1 MLKIQK
7 IQILI
12 LGIVVSSAL
21 SLLPHQVEAANT
33 AQNKKSH
40 YAAKGRAASINR
52 KNDVGDLWT
61 RVRRGF
67 SIPELDGHEVRQN
80 ESSYTRHQKFID
92 HIVEQSQRYLFHIV
106 EEVER
111 RKMPTEIALLPIIES
126 AFNPTAYSHRH
137 ASGLWQF
144 IPSTGRAYGL
154 EQNWWHDDRR
164 DVIAATNAALDYLQK
179 LYRMFGDWKL
189 AVAAYNWGE
198 GALKRSIDETHGG
211 ELNVNFHDLKL
222 PTETKNHVAKLIA
235 IRNIIANPGQ
245 YGVKLKPLP
254 NRPYFKQVKI
264 TQHMD
269 VKLAAELADLPEHE
283 FNVLNPAY
291 HRPVIRIRNKPR
303 TLLLPVGSVKTFET
317 NLENYDKSL
326 VSWRVYRVK
335 ENETLADL
343 SIKYRVDVA
352 ELAEVNGL
360 SEFDMIE
367 EKQTLLV
374 PRKRNRINSDE
385 RQLIA
390 QSTFF
395 SELHMQPVKVSPI
408 IHIVQKGDT
417 LYDIAKR
424 YSVNVKELKSWNG
437 NKERLAIGQ
446 RLIVRL
452 ADSNSNRSITKS
464 S

>member
-1 MLKIQK
+1 MLEIKKIK
-7 IQILI
+7 ILI
-12 LGIVVSSAL
+12 LGIAVISAL
-21 SLLPHQVEAANT
+21 LLLPYQVEAAN
-33 AQNKKSH
+33 KKNT
-40 YAAKGRAASINR
+40 YAAKGRIASVN
-52 KNDVGDLWT
+52 KSNNVGDLWV

-67 SIPELDGHEVRQN
+67 SMPELHGYEVRQN
-80 ESSYTRHQKFID
+80 ENGYTRHQKFID
-92 HIVEQSQRYLFHIV
+92 HIVEQSSRYLFHIV

-126 AFNPTAYSHRH
+126 AFNPAAYSHRH

-144 IPSTGRAYGL
+144 VPATGRAYGL

-189 AVAAYNWGE
+189 TVAAYNWGE
-198 GALKRSIDETHGG
+198 GSLKRSIDENHGG
-211 ELNVNFHDLKL
+211 DLKVHFHDLQL

-235 IRNIIANPGQ
+235 IRNIIANPSQ
-245 YGVKLKPLP
+245 YGVKLKSLP

-283 FNVLNPAY
+283 FNALNPAY
-291 HRPVIRIRNKPR
+291 HRPVIRIKDKPR
-303 TLLLPVGSVKTFET
+303 TLLLPVGSVKTFEA

-335 ENETLADL
+335 ENETLDDL
-343 SIKYRVDVA
+343 SIKYRVDVG

-360 SEFDMIE
+360 SEYDTIE
-367 EKQTLLV
+367 EKQALLV
-374 PRKRNRINSDE
+374 PRKRNRVNSDDE
-385 RQLIA
+385 RQFVV
-390 QSTFF
+390 QQPTFN
-395 SELHMQPVKVSPI
+395 ELYMQPVKVSPI

-446 RLIVRL
+446 KLIVRL
-452 ADSNSNRSITKS
+452 ADSNRSRSITKS

>member
-1 MLKIQK
+1 MLKIKK
-7 IQILI
+7 IQILMLSI
-12 LGIVVSSAL
+12 AISSVL
-21 SLLPHQVEAANT
+21 LLLPYQVEAAST
-33 AQNKKSH
+33 AQTKKNT
-40 YAAKGRAASINR
+40 YAAKGRIASANR
-52 KNDVGDLWT
+52 NNNVGDLWT
-61 RVRRGF
+61 RVRSGF
-67 SIPELDGHEVRQN
+67 SMSELQGHEVRQN
-80 ESSYTRHQKFID
+80 ENGYTRHQKFID
-92 HIVEQSQRYLFHIV
+92 HMVEQSRRYLFHIV

-111 RKMPTEIALLPIIES
+111 RKMPTEIALLPIVES
-126 AFNPTAYSHRH
+126 AFNPVAYSHRH

-144 IPSTGRAYGL
+144 VPATGRAYGL

-189 AVAAYNWGE
+189 TVAAYNWGE
-198 GALKRSIDETHGG
+198 GALKRSIDENHGG
-211 ELNVNFHDLKL
+211 DLKVSFHDLQL

-235 IRNIIANPGQ
+235 IRNIIANPSQ

-283 FNVLNPAY
+283 FNALNPAY
-291 HRPVIRIRNKPR
+291 HRPVIRIKDKPR
-303 TLLLPVGSVKTFET
+303 TLLLPVGSVKTFEV

-335 ENETLADL
+335 ENETLDDL
-343 SIKYRVDVA
+343 SIKYRVDIA
-352 ELAEVNGL
+352 ELAQVNGL
-360 SEFDMIE
+360 SEYDTIE
-367 EKQTLLV
+367 EGQTLLV
-374 PRKRNRINSDE
+374 PRKRNRNSNDD
-385 RQLIA
+385 RLFVA
-390 QSTFF
+390 QPTF

-424 YSVNVKELKSWNG
+424 YSVDVRELKSWNG

-446 RLIVRL
+446 KLIVRL
-452 ADSNSNRSITKS
+452 ADSNRNQSVTKPS
-464 S
+464 

>member
-1 MLKIQK
+1 MLSIA
-7 IQILI
+7 
-12 LGIVVSSAL
+12 VSSVL
-21 SLLPHQVEAANT
+21 LLLPYQVEAANT
-33 AQNKKSH
+33 VQNKKSTT
-40 YAAKGRAASINR
+40 YSIKGRATSISRN
-52 KNDVGDLWT
+52 NNVGDLWS

-67 SIPELDGHEVRQN
+67 SMPELHGYEVRQN
-80 ESSYTRHQKFID
+80 ENSYTRHQKFID
-92 HIVEQSQRYLFHIV
+92 HIVEQSSRYLFHIV

-126 AFNPTAYSHRH
+126 AFNPVAYSHRH

-144 IPSTGRAYGL
+144 VPATGRAYGL

-179 LYRMFGDWKL
+179 LHRMFGDWKL
-189 AVAAYNWGE
+189 TVAAYNWGE
-198 GALKRSIDETHGG
+198 GALKRSIEENHGG
-211 ELNVNFHDLKL
+211 DLKVNFHDLQL

-235 IRNIIANPGQ
+235 IRNIIANPSQ

-283 FNVLNPAY
+283 FNALNPAY
-291 HRPVIRIRNKPR
+291 HRPVIRIKDKPR
-303 TLLLPVGSVKTFET
+303 TLLLPVASVKTFEA

-335 ENETLADL
+335 ENETLDDL
-343 SIKYRVDVA
+343 SIKYRVDIS

-360 SEFDMIE
+360 SEFDTIDE
-367 EKQTLLV
+367 RQTLLV
-374 PRKRNRINSDE
+374 PRKRNRNDSDE
-385 RQLIA
+385 RQFVA
-390 QSTFF
+390 QQRIF
-395 SELHMQPVKVSPI
+395 SELYMQQPVKVSPI

-424 YSVNVKELKSWNG
+424 YSVDVKALKSWNG
-437 NKERLAIGQ
+437 NKDRLAIGQ
-446 RLIVRL
+446 KLIVKL
-452 ADSNSNRSITKS
+452 ADSSINRSITKS

>member
-1 MLKIQK
+1 MLKIK
-7 IQILI
+7 IQSLI
-12 LGIVVSSAL
+12 IGVAVTSAL
-21 SLLPHQVEAANT
+21 LLLPYQVEAANT
-33 AQNKKSH
+33 AQNKKST
-40 YAAKGRAASINR
+40 YTTKGRKASVNR
-52 KNDVGDLWT
+52 NKNVDDLWI
-61 RVRRGF
+61 RIRRGF
-67 SIPELDGHEVRQN
+67 SMSELHAHEVRQN
-80 ESSYTRHQKFID
+80 EYSYTRHQKFID
-92 HIVEQSQRYLFHIV
+92 HIVEQSRRYLFHIV

-126 AFNPTAYSHRH
+126 AFNPVAYSHRH

-144 IPSTGRAYGL
+144 VPTTGRAYGL

-179 LYRMFGDWKL
+179 LHRMFGDWNL
-189 AVAAYNWGE
+189 TIAAYNWGE
-198 GALKRSIDETHGG
+198 GALKRNIDENHGG
-211 ELNVNFHDLKL
+211 DFTVNFNELQL
-222 PTETKNHVAKLIA
+222 PSETKNHVAKLIA

-269 VKLAAELADLPEHE
+269 VKLAAELADLSEHE
-283 FNVLNPAY
+283 FNALNPAY
-291 HRPVIRIRNKPR
+291 HRPIIRIKNKPR
-303 TLLLPVGSVKTFET
+303 TLLLPVSNARTFEA

-335 ENETLADL
+335 ENETLDDL

-360 SEFDMIE
+360 SEYDTIE
-367 EKQTLLV
+367 EGQTVLV
-374 PRKRNRINSDE
+374 PRKRNRNNSDPNQFVT
-385 RQLIA
+385 R
-390 QSTFF
+390 STINEFY
-395 SELHMQPVKVSPI
+395 MQPVKVSPI

-424 YSVNVKELKSWNG
+424 YSVDLKELKSWNG

-446 RLIVRL
+446 KLIVRL
-452 ADSNSNRSITKS
+452 ADSNKYRSITKS